1 MHPIIKHQGETELE
15 IKKSQFICYMSRV
28 ESQEMAQSIIEQ
40 RRKQHFKARH
50 HCYAY
55 IIGQNQ
61 EIQRSSDDG
70 EPAGTAGIPI
80 LEVLK
85 RADITNTIAIVTRY
99 FGGIKLGK
107 GGLIRAYGQSVT
119 QSIQS
124 IGLVQPVEQ
133 QLLNLQLSYSDFDSL
148 QYFLDSQQI
157 SIIETTYTEQVQ
169 ITVGVNRCEVTNFI
183 QQITQQFASRIHIT
197 KAGITIVEKEI
208 SSL

>member
-124 IGLVQPVEQ
+124 IGLVQPIEQ

>member
-85 RADITNTIAIVTRY
+85 RADLTNTIAIVTRY

-133 QLLNLQLSYSDFDSL
+133 QLLNFQLSYSDFDSL

-197 KAGITIVEKEI
+197 KAGITIVEREI

>member
-28 ESQEMAQSIIEQ
+28 ESQEMVQSIIEQ

-85 RADITNTIAIVTRY
+85 RADVTNTIAIVTRY

>member
-85 RADITNTIAIVTRY
+85 RADVTNTIAIVTRY

-107 GGLIRAYGQSVT
+107 SGLIRAYGQSVT

>member
-85 RADITNTIAIVTRY
+85 HADVTNTIAIVTRY

-133 QLLNLQLSYSDFDSL
+133 QLLSLQLSYSDFDSL

-183 QQITQQFASRIHIT
+183 QQITQQFANRIHIT
-197 KAGITIVEKEI
+197 KSGITIVEKEI

>member
-85 RADITNTIAIVTRY
+85 RADVTNTIAIVTRY

>member
-1 MHPIIKHQGETELE
+1 MYPIIKHQGETELE

-28 ESQEMAQSIIEQ
+28 ESQEIAQSIIEQ

-85 RADITNTIAIVTRY
+85 RADVTNTIAIVTRY

-183 QQITQQFASRIHIT
+183 QQITQQFSSRIHIT

>member
-85 RADITNTIAIVTRY
+85 HADVTNTIAIVTRY

-133 QLLNLQLSYSDFDSL
+133 QLLNLQLSYSDFNSL

-197 KAGITIVEKEI
+197 KSGITIVEKEI